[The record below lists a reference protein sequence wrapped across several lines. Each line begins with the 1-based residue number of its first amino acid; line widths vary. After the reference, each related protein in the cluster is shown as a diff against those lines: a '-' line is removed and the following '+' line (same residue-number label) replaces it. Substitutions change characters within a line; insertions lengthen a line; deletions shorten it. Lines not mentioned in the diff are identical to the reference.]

1 MADVVSLMNKK
12 LRLAVRNAVCENCKM
27 CQGVDEDEVCTTGS
41 GPNGARIG
49 VVTTFPL
56 HPKSK
61 LLAELHDF
69 LREAGIDPDE
79 VMWLSAIKCGSRDQS
94 VTKTVM
100 KACRPYLA
108 SELKFLNL
116 DYILSIG
123 TEALF
128 ATTGKSGIMKYRGR
142 TETHGGTVIFPTI
155 SPSMLSRNPGLTSG
169 FKADLKY
176 FGNLT
181 RGVDKNDDPWH
192 LPFDDQWTTV
202 DTPDTLRSCVRAL
215 QRADVASYDVET
227 VGGADHLPEAR
238 IVSLSITTLTA
249 GEPHVWAIP
258 LYHPESVWAGG
269 KPGLWRQTWEATD
282 EWIEVLNIVGDA
294 LRRVPKLVAHNAKYD
309 TRWMRRFGVKIMPTF
324 CTIVATSLLDE
335 NRPKGLKPLALQLL
349 GADPWAIETRELLTT
364 PLEEVLDY
372 NGLDTWHDM
381 RLYLLFR
388 EQLLEEPRLA
398 KLFTRLMMPALRE
411 LVRVEMRG
419 IYVDQKVLHENW
431 QIVRDTLKQLEEEL
445 AQYLP
450 DDDEVPDRL
459 KKKGRVQVNY
469 SASNFAR
476 WWLFDYLEWPILAR
490 GKPKE
495 DGTPGQPS
503 MAEAVLMAIAEQG
516 DEVAKLLLERVMW
529 QKFHTAFFTP
539 YSQQVTADSRIHTTF
554 KPWGTVTG
562 RMSSGKEDAEKIT
575 GGRERSN
582 LMGVNAQQVPR
593 NKLVRGVFGAAPGWT
608 FVEADYSQIELR
620 IAAFLADEKNMLHLY
635 AIGQDIHMATAMKMT
650 GKPASLVT
658 PEERKKAK
666 AVNFGFLFGMGW
678 AKFVITAYLNYGVH
692 VTEEE
697 SRAFRTAFFDQFPGL
712 PPWHRRQRTLARKYK
727 RVQTPM
733 GRIRHLPDIDSMNE
747 DVRAEAERQAINSP
761 VQAMA
766 SDMALL
772 SLVHTAKYFRR
783 EGIEAYPVGA
793 VHDAVNFE
801 VRNDHVHLALPV
813 IKQIMEDLPLEVL
826 FDCRLTVPIVADIK
840 VGKHW
845 GGANEVPTEV
855 ILGSRRGL
863 KEWLKGQDI
872 A

>member
-1 MADVVSLMNKK
+1 MVEPSSMNKQ
-12 LRLAVRNAVCENCKM
+12 LRLAVRNAVCSDCKM
-27 CQGVDEDEVCTTGS
+27 CQGVEEEEICTTGT
-41 GPNGARIG
+41 GPNNARIG

-69 LREAGIDPDE
+69 LREAGIDPE
-79 VMWLSAIKCGSRDQS
+79 SVMWLSAIKCGSRDLS
-94 VTKTVM
+94 TTKTVM
-100 KACRPYLA
+100 KACRPYLQK
-108 SELKFLNL
+108 ELAFLNL
-116 DYILSIG
+116 DYVLSIG
-123 TEALF
+123 SEALF

-142 TETHGGTVIFPTI
+142 QETYHGTTIFPTI

-169 FKADLKY
+169 FQADLKY

-181 RGVDKNDDPWH
+181 QGIDKQDDPWH

-202 DTPDTLRSCVRAL
+202 DTQDALRSCVRAL
-215 QRADVASYDVET
+215 QVADAASYDVET
-227 VGGADHLPEAR
+227 VGGSEHRSDAR

-258 LYHPESVWAGG
+258 LYHPESPWAGG

-282 EWIEVLNIVGDA
+282 EWIKVLRVVGDA
-294 LRRVPKLVAHNAKYD
+294 LSKVPKLIAHNAKYD
-309 TRWMRRFGVKIMPTF
+309 TRWMRHFGVNIMPTF
-324 CTIVATSLLDE
+324 CTIVAASLLDE

-349 GADPWAIETRELLTT
+349 GADPWAIETMNLLTT
-364 PLEEVLDY
+364 PIDEVLDY

-398 KLFTRLMMPALRE
+398 KLFSRLMMPVVRE

-419 IYVDQKVLHENW
+419 IYVDRKVLNENW
-431 QIVRDTLKQLEEEL
+431 AIAQETLLRIEKELE
-445 AQYLP
+445 QYLP
-450 DDDEVPDRL
+450 EDHEVPDNI
-459 KKKGRVQVNY
+459 KKKGRVVVNY
-469 SASNFAR
+469 GASNFAR
-476 WWLFDYLEWPILAR
+476 WWLFDYLDWPILAR
-490 GKPKE
+490 GKQKE
-495 DGTPGQPS
+495 DGSAGQPS
-503 MAEAVLMAIAEQG
+503 MAEGVLMVMAERLDPVAI
-516 DEVAKLLLERVMW
+516 LLLERVQW
-529 QKFHTAFFTP
+529 QKFHTSFFTP
-539 YSQQVTADSRIHTTF
+539 YSQQITEDSRIHTVF

-575 GGRERSN
+575 GRRERSN
-582 LMGVNAQQVPR
+582 QMGVNTQQVPR

-620 IAAFLADEKNMLHLY
+620 IAAFLADERNLLHLY
-635 AIGQDIHMATAMKMT
+635 AIGADVHMATAMKMT

-678 AKFVITAYLNYGVH
+678 AKFVITAFLNYGVH
-692 VTEEE
+692 VTEDE

-712 PPWHRRQRTLARKYK
+712 PPWHRRQRALARKYK

-747 DVRAEAERQAINSP
+747 EVRAEAERQAINSP

-772 SLVHTAKYFRR
+772 SLVHTARYFRR

-801 VRNDHVHLALPV
+801 VRNDHVHLALPT
-813 IKQIMEDLPLEVL
+813 IKRIMEELPLDDM
-826 FDCRLTVPIVADIK
+826 FDCRLTVPIVADLK

-845 GGANEVPTEV
+845 GGATEVPEDV

-863 KEWLKGQDI
+863 REWLKEQDVG
-872 A
+872 